1 MFSDFIQA
9 LKYFWIN
16 FFWVEPGV
24 QVYCQILLHWFFSW
38 TSRTLTLWCEQLR
51 PVDFVHVS
59 AVGLKVWFI
68 QWPASPPSPRKPSRV
83 TDEPTTIP
91 ALWNLTRAALPLPW
105 RSSETRVG
113 KIYASSLHPEEN
125 SWKPKPSRWSF
136 HPLVF
141 YFGRVRG
148 AHPKLKRLT
157 LVHQIVLFRRL
168 KNHKHSRFFF
178 KAWWLTAPETLQRV
192 IRYPAAT
199 NQLIDFILSS

>member
-9 LKYFWIN
+9 LKYHLDQLSLKSSL
-16 FFWVEPGV
+16 FWVEPGV
-24 QVYCQILLHWFFSW
+24 QASCQIFLHWFFSW

-59 AVGLKVWFI
+59 AVGLKVGFI

-141 YFGRVRG
+141 
-148 AHPKLKRLT
+148 
-157 LVHQIVLFRRL
+157 
-168 KNHKHSRFFF
+168 
-178 KAWWLTAPETLQRV
+178 
-192 IRYPAAT
+192 
-199 NQLIDFILSS
+199 ILAELGGHIQN

>member
-24 QVYCQILLHWFFSW
+24 QASCQIFLLHWFFSW

-59 AVGLKVWFI
+59 AVGLKVGFI
-68 QWPASPPSPRKPSRV
+68 QWLASPQSPRKPSRV

-91 ALWNLTRAALPLPW
+91 PLWNLTRAALPLPW

-113 KIYASSLHPEEN
+113 KIYASTVSI
-125 SWKPKPSRWSF
+125 
-136 HPLVF
+136 
-141 YFGRVRG
+141 
-148 AHPKLKRLT
+148 
-157 LVHQIVLFRRL
+157 QRRTAGNQSPAGGVSIL
-168 KNHKHSRFFF
+168 LFFF
-178 KAWWLTAPETLQRV
+178 VFFLADLGGGTSKTKKAH
-192 IRYPAAT
+192 
-199 NQLIDFILSS
+199 LSASNSPVQEAEKSQTQQIFL